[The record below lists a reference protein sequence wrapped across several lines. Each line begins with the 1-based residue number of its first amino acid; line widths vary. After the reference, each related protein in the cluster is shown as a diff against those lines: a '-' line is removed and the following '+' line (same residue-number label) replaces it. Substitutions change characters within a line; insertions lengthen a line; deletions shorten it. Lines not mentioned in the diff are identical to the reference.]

1 MQEVNRSS
9 DSLQDATADSPFC
22 IVSVNEKKVNIF
34 CVHFYVVLIFT
45 LFVYCFCFPATPC
58 TCHHIA
64 YWKWARYLSTKRIST
79 TPSLG
84 SKEPNRSFV
93 MKMGKL
99 PDCNWS
105 WCAFNSSEYWKRW
118 IHLIYLVNES
128 WCYFKIHFQS
138 KRFNEALGF
147 CDDVL
152 HNNPEDEF
160 RLEVSELKGRI
171 HFSLGNYTEAK
182 RCVGDAYEMVCR
194 GKDYDGII
202 KQSKLIF
209 IKHNFSEMNKL

>member
-99 PDCNWS
+99 PDCIWS

-118 IHLIYLVNES
+118 KTFNLSCKRELVLFQNSFSVETFQRGS
-128 WCYFKIHFQS
+128 WLLRRRPSQQPRRRISTRSVGIERTNSFQS
-138 KRFNEALGF
+138 RE
-147 CDDVL
+147 L
-152 HNNPEDEF
+152 HWSQKV
-160 RLEVSELKGRI
+160 RRRRI
-171 HFSLGNYTEAK
+171 RDGVQRQGLWWNY
-182 RCVGDAYEMVCR
+182 
-194 GKDYDGII
+194 
-202 KQSKLIF
+202 
-209 IKHNFSEMNKL
+209 